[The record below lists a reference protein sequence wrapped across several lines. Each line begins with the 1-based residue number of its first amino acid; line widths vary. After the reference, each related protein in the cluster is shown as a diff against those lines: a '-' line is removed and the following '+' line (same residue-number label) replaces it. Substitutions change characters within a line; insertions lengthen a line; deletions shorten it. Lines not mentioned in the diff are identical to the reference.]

1 MPSPFAGMDPYLETP
16 EAWRDFHNNLASEIQ
31 GRLNE
36 RLDPRYDAALEAH
49 VTYETVEVASP
60 RRAHLDVSVWG
71 EARGSTGSPAGI
83 AIAPAPVESQ
93 VPLDEPLQLFTV
105 EVRRSTS
112 HALVT
117 SIERLS
123 PVNKTPGHEAF
134 AVYRRKRRA
143 LLSSDAHVMEIDLLR
158 GGERPPLVE
167 PVPPAAYYVI
177 LSRAER
183 RPICEVWPITL
194 RDLLPVLPVPLIRP
208 DPDIPLDLGASVAS
222 VYEHGAYARR
232 LDYGRQVPPPALSPE
247 DEAWVSALLERAHR

>member
-1 MPSPFAGMDPYLETP
+1 MPLPFAGMDPYLEAP
-16 EAWRDFHNNLASEIQ
+16 EVWRDFHNNLASEIQ

-36 RLDPRYDAALEAH
+36 RLDPRYYAALEAH
-49 VTYETVEVASP
+49 VTYETVEVSSP
-60 RRAHLDVSVWG
+60 RRAHPDVSVWG
-71 EARGSTGSPAGI
+71 EARGSAGSPAGL
-83 AIAPAPVESQ
+83 AIAPAPMESQ

-112 HALVT
+112 H
-117 SIERLS
+117 
-123 PVNKTPGHEAF
+123 
-134 AVYRRKRRA
+134 
-143 LLSSDAHVMEIDLLR
+143 AHVMEIDLLR

-222 VYEHGAYARR
+222 VYERGAYARR